1 MNVYQKQKKLSTGIY
16 AVRLLEIHKEF
27 VEDRQKF
34 CIKLQV
40 LVDLENF
47 CYEMEEFIIVF
58 DLIRDWKAIKYFIN
72 QSCPGLVKSHYEYIH
87 TWPNKPSPVEDVVIG
102 LIIEKWGEYKWLD
115 IGEHRYTHYDEDEKH
130 RRRYGYWISI

>member
-115 IGEHRYTHYDEDEKH
+115 IGEHRYTRYDEDEK
-130 RRRYGYWISI
+130 IKPF